1 MMSGVQALVASA
13 RRIGVLLAG
22 SILFL
27 AGIALLVLPGPGSVI
42 IAGLALLGTQSPGRG
57 GLRPGCASVSAR
69 RSRPSGLERISQREL
84 PKDLAQA

>member
-27 AGIALLVLPGPGSVI
+27 AGIALLVLPGPGVPLI
-42 IAGLALLGTQSPGRG
+42 IAGLALLGTQFTW
-57 GLRPGCASVSAR
+57 AR
-69 RSRPSGLERISQREL
+69 RASSWLRERFSAAIAALRRRTSLKRP
-84 PKDLAQA
+84 